1 MEFTISCKALQKEL
15 GFVQGVVD
23 KKQTIPVLSN
33 ILVESVGEGTIR
45 FTGTDLDVTI
55 RCDAEAE
62 NIITPGAMCV
72 QARKLFDI
80 ARLLPDDASVHFKQ
94 GDNDWVTVTAA
105 RSNFKVA
112 GLSKE
117 HFPEVPMSKSVPI
130 HLPAFVFK
138 AFVDRTIFAITQEE
152 SRYTLS
158 GAKFMLDATGA
169 KMVTTD
175 GHRLAYIG
183 WDGINGNGNGNGGV
197 MDTLIPRKTLAELS
211 KLSAA
216 YEGDIMLGADDNHI
230 YFEIGPRLLI
240 SRVLSGQFPNYEM
253 VMPKGND
260 KSVNF
265 DVTELNKAVKRAA
278 LMADDRT
285 RAVRFHLQPGKLS
298 IQSNN
303 AEEGEAHET
312 IGIDY
317 EGEEVEIGFNAQYL
331 QEFLNVAGDGNV
343 VFEFKNGNAQA
354 QFRPAEDDSLD
365 YRYVVMPMR
374 V

>member
-15 GFVQGVVD
+15 GFVQGVVE

-33 ILVESVGEGTIR
+33 ILVESIGENTIR

-62 NIITPGAMCV
+62 SIITPGAVCV

-80 ARLLPDDASVHFKQ
+80 ARLLPPEATVHFKQ
-94 GDNDWVTVTAA
+94 GENDWVTVTAA

-112 GLSKE
+112 GLAKE
-117 HFPEVPMSKSVPI
+117 HFPEVPTSKSVPI
-130 HLPAFVFK
+130 KLPAFVFK
-138 AFVDRTIFAITQEE
+138 SFIDRTIFAITQEE

-158 GAKFMLDATGA
+158 GAKFMLDAAGA

-183 WDGINGNGNGNGGV
+183 WAGINGNGNGNNGT

-211 KLSAA
+211 KLSTSFEA
-216 YEGDIMLGADDNHI
+216 DIMLGADDNHI

-253 VMPKGND
+253 VLPKGND
-260 KSVNF
+260 KAVTF
-265 DVTELNKAVKRAA
+265 DAAELNQAVKRAA

-285 RAVRFHLQPGKLS
+285 RAVRFHLQTGKLS

-303 AEEGEAHET
+303 AEEGEANET
-312 IGIDY
+312 LGIDY
-317 EGEEVEIGFNAQYL
+317 EGEDVEIGFNAQYL
-331 QEFLNVAGDGNV
+331 QDFLNVAGDGNV

-354 QFRPAEDDSLD
+354 QFRPAVDDSMD